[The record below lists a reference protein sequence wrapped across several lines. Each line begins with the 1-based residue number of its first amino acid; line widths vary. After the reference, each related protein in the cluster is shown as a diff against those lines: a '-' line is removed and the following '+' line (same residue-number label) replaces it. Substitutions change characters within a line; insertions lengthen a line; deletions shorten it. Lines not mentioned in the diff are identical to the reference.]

1 MGAINLAVAGA
12 NEGQRIKLKKG
23 RMFIGDNQINKES
36 VERYEI
42 INEDS
47 SITSYTTGNTK
58 KSMVGA
64 GTKGAV
70 GAVVGSVFGPVG
82 TLVGAAAGVT
92 TSKAKNKST
101 TKEVSTKEMLV
112 GIYFADGQ
120 ESLVKMDGQY
130 YELFLRSVFSAPIIS
145 KSKQPMDPAKKKNLL
160 KVLGWLFIPYI
171 MTPVFWSKLENKH
184 RILGAAWSVLAII
197 IVIQGR

>member
-1 MGAINLAVAGA
+1 MNNVVAGA
-12 NEGQRIKLKKG
+12 YEGKQIKFKKG
-23 RMFIGDNQINKES
+23 RMFIGDNQINKET

-42 INEDS
+42 MNEDS

-82 TLVGAAAGVT
+82 TIIGGAAGVA

-101 TKEVSTKEMLV
+101 TREVTSKEMLV

-120 ESLVKMDGQY
+120 ESLVKMDGKY
-130 YELFLRSVFSAPIIS
+130 YEEFLRSVFSGPLP
-145 KSKQPMDPAKKKNLL
+145 SKQKQQMDSAKNKKLL
-160 KVLGWLFIPYI
+160 KVFGWLFVPYI
-171 MTPVFWSKLENKH
+171 MTPVTWKKLTKTN
-184 RILGAAWSVLAII
+184 RILGITWSVMALI